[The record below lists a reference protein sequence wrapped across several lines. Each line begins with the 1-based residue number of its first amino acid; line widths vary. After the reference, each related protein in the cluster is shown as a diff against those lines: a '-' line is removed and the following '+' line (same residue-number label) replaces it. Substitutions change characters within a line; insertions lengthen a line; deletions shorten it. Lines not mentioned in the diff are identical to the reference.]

1 MDSNI
6 EATINE
12 LYESIDYSDDI
23 VDTNPIVSKVDSTSD
38 LDVSWIEDESK
49 LHKISENYFREPM
62 DSIDMYFIYINRNNY
77 IEKILYE
84 KQALEL
90 SDNNYSVLKKEKLL
104 HIIQTRKIKTAFSKY
119 KLVDVLSYAV
129 DLEPELIQSYSKND
143 NIESTSESFFK
154 VLSILNDVQIQPS
167 IFIFHGVNAIYFIF
181 QEVENNSRHTL
192 KSILKSSTSE
202 NKIGS
207 TKKVRIQLN
216 SVDKPTS
223 KNNKGTR
230 KNKRDISSETNKT
243 I

>member
-23 VDTNPIVSKVDSTSD
+23 VDTNTIVSKVDSTSD
-38 LDVSWIEDESK
+38 LDVSWIEDESRF
-49 LHKISENYFREPM
+49 HKISENYFREPM

-192 KSILKSSTSE
+192 KSILKSSTGE
-202 NKIGS
+202 NRIGS

>member
-1 MDSNI
+1 
-6 EATINE
+6 
-12 LYESIDYSDDI
+12 
-23 VDTNPIVSKVDSTSD
+23 
-38 LDVSWIEDESK
+38 
-49 LHKISENYFREPM
+49 M
-62 DSIDMYFIYINRNNY
+62 DSIDMYFVYINRNNY

-90 SDNNYSVLKKEKLL
+90 SDSNCSILKKEKLL

-129 DLEPELIQSYSKND
+129 DLEPELIQSYSKNE

-202 NKIGS
+202 NRVGS

-216 SVDKPTS
+216 SLDKPTS

-230 KNKRDISSETNKT
+230 KNKRDISSETNKS